1 MSDEQKQKRG
11 FEKEIEV
18 AISKEL
24 EKYAEANAD
33 FLQMHSDLKN
43 LNPNRGGN
51 KGHGGFVFERV
62 EKAKRNA
69 ESHIKGGTKVVE
81 LTDTLAENGNQN
93 FSVNDT
99 NSDLV
104 SLSKDGNIVSGSGEQ
119 LKAYGKQTTK
129 SAVRDVMNGK
139 EGNINRY
146 DTITVPKDRY
156 DATLQEIDNYIEKS
170 KNEGNEKGVEELKKL
185 KKKIKKGTADTKD
198 IVFAD
203 KHKNIYTA
211 KEIAKTANKA
221 GLQAAGTS
229 SAIQGGISSVLNLKA
244 VANGEKTANE
254 AIKDITVETAKT
266 AGESYLTAAGASAL
280 GGALK
285 QSSTQIIKNLGK
297 GSGPMVIVNSSKIL
311 AKNTIDL
318 IKGKI
323 SVEKYIKNI
332 GKEGAALGSSV
343 VGSNI
348 GAIAGTLILPGI
360 GTAIGTFIGS
370 VLGSIM
376 SNITYGQLVQTME
389 LNRLSDEQRKQI
401 EEYCKTLIEEELYY
415 RERINNALTTYL
427 NKKEKDLTIAFN
439 NISYALQ
446 NNQSLSL
453 VLQRLSDILD
463 LDVKL
468 YSEDEVVDIIINQ
481 RNVSI

>member
-1 MSDEQKQKRG
+1 MSQDKKEKKN
-11 FEKEIEV
+11 FEREIEV
-18 AISKEL
+18 AISNEL

-33 FLQMHSDLKN
+33 FLQMHSDLSN
-43 LNPNRGGN
+43 LNPNRGGK

-69 ESHIKGGTKVVE
+69 ASHIKGGTKVVE
-81 LTDTLAENGNQN
+81 LTDTLAENGNPN

-104 SLSKDGNIVSGSGEQ
+104 SLNKDGKVVSGSGEQ

-156 DATLQEIDNYIEKS
+156 DATLQEIDNYIEKA
-170 KNEGNEKGVEELKKL
+170 KKEGNENGVAELKKL

-221 GLQAAGTS
+221 GLQAAGVS
-229 SAIQGGISSVLNLKA
+229 AAIQGGISSVLNIKA
-244 VANGEKTANE
+244 IANGEKTVNE
-254 AIKDITVETAKT
+254 AIQDITIETAKT
-266 AGESYLTAAGASAL
+266 TGESYLTAAGASAL

-285 QSSTQIIKNLGK
+285 QSSAQIIKNLGK
-297 GSGPMVIVNSSKIL
+297 GSGPMVIVSSSKIL

-318 IKGKI
+318 VKGKI

-332 GKEGAALGSSV
+332 GKEGASLGSSV
-343 VGSNI
+343 VGSNL

-360 GTAIGTFIGS
+360 GTTIGTFVGS

-389 LNRLSDEQRKQI
+389 LNRLSDEQRKKI

-415 RERINNALTTYL
+415 RERMNNALTNYL
-427 NKKEKDLTIAFN
+427 NVKEKDINITFN
-439 NISYALQ
+439 ELSIALQ
-446 NNQSLSL
+446 NNNSLSPI
-453 VLQRLSDILD
+453 LQKFSDNLGLD
-463 LDVKL
+463 IKL
-468 YSEDEVVDIIINQ
+468 YNEDEVADIIIGQQNI
-481 RNVSI
+481 SI

>member
-1 MSDEQKQKRG
+1 MSEEKKQRKD

-81 LTDTLAENGNQN
+81 LTDTLAEKGNPN

-104 SLSKDGNIVSGSGEQ
+104 SLNKDGSVVSGSGEQ

-156 DATLQEIDNYIEKS
+156 DATLQEIDNYIEKAR
-170 KNEGNEKGVEELKKL
+170 NEGNEKGVEELKKL

-229 SAIQGGISSVLNLKA
+229 AAIQGGISSVLNIKA
-244 VANGEKTANE
+244 IADGEKTANE

-285 QSSTQIIKNLGK
+285 QSSAQIIKNLGK
-297 GSGPMVIVNSSKIL
+297 GSGPMVIVSSSKIL

-318 IKGKI
+318 VKGKI

-332 GKEGAALGSSV
+332 GKEGASLGSSV
-343 VGSNI
+343 VGSNL

-360 GTAIGTFIGS
+360 GTAIGTFVGS

-389 LNRLSDEQRKQI
+389 LNRLSDEQRKRI

-415 RERINNALTTYL
+415 RERMNTALTNYL
-427 NKKEKDLTIAFN
+427 NTKESNLTKVFN
-439 NISYALQ
+439 ELSFALQ
-446 NNQSLSL
+446 NNESLTPALQSFSNT
-453 VLQRLSDILD
+453 LD
-463 LDVKL
+463 LGIKI
-468 YSEDEVVDIIINQ
+468 YDENEVADIVLNQ
-481 RNVSI
+481 KAISI

>member
-1 MSDEQKQKRG
+1 MSQDKKEKKN
-11 FEKEIEV
+11 FEREIEV

-33 FLQMHSDLKN
+33 FLQMHSDLSN
-43 LNPNRGGN
+43 LNPNRGGK

-69 ESHIKGGTKVVE
+69 ASHIKGGTKVVE
-81 LTDTLAENGNQN
+81 LTDTLAENGNPN

-104 SLSKDGNIVSGSGEQ
+104 SLNKDGKVVSGSGEQ

-156 DATLQEIDNYIEKS
+156 DATLQEIDNYIEKA
-170 KNEGNEKGVEELKKL
+170 KKEGNENGVAELKKL

-221 GLQAAGTS
+221 GLQAAGVS
-229 SAIQGGISSVLNLKA
+229 AAIQGGISSVLNIKA
-244 VANGEKTANE
+244 IANGEKTVNE
-254 AIKDITVETAKT
+254 AIQDITIETAKT
-266 AGESYLTAAGASAL
+266 TGESYLTAAGASAL

-285 QSSTQIIKNLGK
+285 QSSAQIIKNLGK
-297 GSGPMVIVNSSKIL
+297 GSGPMVIVSSSKIL

-318 IKGKI
+318 VKGKI

-332 GKEGAALGSSV
+332 GKEGASLGSSV
-343 VGSNI
+343 VGSNL

-360 GTAIGTFIGS
+360 GTTIGTFVGS

-389 LNRLSDEQRKQI
+389 LNRLSDEQRKKI

-415 RERINNALTTYL
+415 RERMNNALTNYL
-427 NKKEKDLTIAFN
+427 NVKEKDINITFN
-439 NISYALQ
+439 ELSIALQ
-446 NNQSLSL
+446 NNNSLSPI
-453 VLQRLSDILD
+453 LQKFSDNLGLD
-463 LDVKL
+463 IKL
-468 YSEDEVVDIIINQ
+468 YNEDEVADIIIGQQNI
-481 RNVSI
+481 SI

>member
-1 MSDEQKQKRG
+1 MSQDKKEKKN
-11 FEKEIEV
+11 FEREIEV

-33 FLQMHSDLKN
+33 FLQMHSDLSN
-43 LNPNRGGN
+43 LNPNRGGK

-69 ESHIKGGTKVVE
+69 ASHIKGGTKVVE
-81 LTDTLAENGNQN
+81 LTDTLAENGNPN

-104 SLSKDGNIVSGSGEQ
+104 SLNKDGKVVSGSGEQ

-156 DATLQEIDNYIEKS
+156 DATLQEIDNYIEKA
-170 KNEGNEKGVEELKKL
+170 KKEGNENGVAELKKL

-221 GLQAAGTS
+221 GLQAAGVS
-229 SAIQGGISSVLNLKA
+229 AAIQGGISSVLNIKA
-244 VANGEKTANE
+244 IANGEKTVNE
-254 AIKDITVETAKT
+254 AIQDITIETAKT
-266 AGESYLTAAGASAL
+266 TGESYLTAAGASAL

-285 QSSTQIIKNLGK
+285 QSSAQIIKNLGK
-297 GSGPMVIVNSSKIL
+297 GSGPMVIVSSSKIL

-318 IKGKI
+318 VKGKI

-332 GKEGAALGSSV
+332 GKEGASLGSSV
-343 VGSNI
+343 VGSNL

-360 GTAIGTFIGS
+360 GTAIGTFVGS

-389 LNRLSDEQRKQI
+389 LNRLSDEQRKKI

-415 RERINNALTTYL
+415 RERMNNALTNYL
-427 NKKEKDLTIAFN
+427 NVKEKDINITFN
-439 NISYALQ
+439 ELSIALQ
-446 NNQSLSL
+446 NNNSLSPI
-453 VLQRLSDILD
+453 LQKFSDNLGLD
-463 LDVKL
+463 IKL
-468 YSEDEVVDIIINQ
+468 YNEDEVADIIIGQQNI
-481 RNVSI
+481 SI

>member
-1 MSDEQKQKRG
+1 
-11 FEKEIEV
+11 
-18 AISKEL
+18 
-24 EKYAEANAD
+24 
-33 FLQMHSDLKN
+33 
-43 LNPNRGGN
+43 
-51 KGHGGFVFERV
+51 
-62 EKAKRNA
+62 
-69 ESHIKGGTKVVE
+69 
-81 LTDTLAENGNQN
+81 
-93 FSVNDT
+93 
-99 NSDLV
+99 
-104 SLSKDGNIVSGSGEQ
+104 
-119 LKAYGKQTTK
+119 
-129 SAVRDVMNGK
+129 MNGK

-156 DATLQEIDNYIEKS
+156 DATLQEIDNYIEKA

-185 KKKIKKGTADTKD
+185 KKKIKKGTAVTKD

-285 QSSTQIIKNLGK
+285 QSSAQIIKNLGK
-297 GSGPMVIVNSSKIL
+297 GSVPMVIVNSSKIL

-318 IKGKI
+318 VKGKI

-332 GKEGAALGSSV
+332 GKEGASLGSSV

-360 GTAIGTFIGS
+360 GTAIGTFVGS

-376 SNITYGQLVQTME
+376 SNITYGQLVQTLE

-427 NKKEKDLTIAFN
+427 NKKEKDLTMAFN

-463 LDVKL
+463 LNVKL

>member
-1 MSDEQKQKRG
+1 MAKDKKERKN
-11 FEKEIEV
+11 FEREIEV

-24 EKYAEANAD
+24 ERYAEANAD
-33 FLQMHSDLKN
+33 FLQMHSDLSN
-43 LNPNRGGN
+43 LNPNRGGK

-69 ESHIKGGTKVVE
+69 ASHIKGGTKVVE
-81 LTDTLAENGNQN
+81 LTDTLAEKGNPN

-104 SLSKDGNIVSGSGEQ
+104 SLNKDGSVVVGSGEQ
-119 LKAYGKQTTK
+119 LKAYGTKTTK

-146 DTITVPKDRY
+146 DTITVPENRY
-156 DATLQEIDNYIEKS
+156 KPTLKEIDNYIEKA

-198 IVFAD
+198 IIFAD

-211 KEIAKTANKA
+211 KQIVSTANKA
-221 GLQAAGTS
+221 GLQAAETGA
-229 SAIQGGISSVLNLKA
+229 AIQGGISTVLNIKA
-244 VANGEKTANE
+244 IADGDKTVNE
-254 AIKDITVETAKT
+254 AIKDITIETAKT
-266 AGESYLTAAGASAL
+266 ASESYLTAAGASAL

-297 GSGPMVIVNSSKIL
+297 GSGPMIVVSSGKIL
-311 AKNTIDL
+311 AKNTIDFV
-318 IKGKI
+318 KGKI

-332 GKEGAALGSSV
+332 GKEGASLGSSV
-343 VGSNI
+343 VGSNL
-348 GAIAGTLILPGI
+348 GAIAGTIILPGV
-360 GTAIGTFIGS
+360 GTAIGTFLGS

-389 LNRLSDEQRKQI
+389 LNRLSDEQRKKI

-415 RERINNALTTYL
+415 RERMNNALTNYL
-427 NKKEKDLTIAFN
+427 NVKEKDISVAFN
-439 NISYALQ
+439 EISMALQ
-446 NNQSLSL
+446 NNKSLSPI
-453 VLQRLSDILD
+453 LQKFSDNLD
-463 LDVKL
+463 LDIKL
-468 YSEDEVVDIIINQ
+468 YNENEVADIIIGQ
-481 RNVSI
+481 RNISI

>member
-1 MSDEQKQKRG
+1 MSEDKTKRKN
-11 FEKEIEV
+11 FEREIEI

-24 EKYAEANAD
+24 EKYAEANAN
-33 FLQMHSDLKN
+33 FLQMHSDLTN
-43 LNPNRGGN
+43 LNPNRGGD
-51 KGHGGFVFERV
+51 KGRGGFIFERV

-69 ESHIKGGTKVVE
+69 VSHIEGHTKVVE
-81 LTDTLAENGNQN
+81 LTDTLAENGNST

-104 SLSKDGNIVSGSGEQ
+104 TLNQDGSVVSSSGEQ

-146 DTITVPKDRY
+146 ETITVPKDRY
-156 DATLQEIDNYIEKS
+156 DLTLKEIDNYIKKA
-170 KNEGNEKGVEELKKL
+170 KNEGNEKGIEELKKL
-185 KKKIKKGTADTKD
+185 RKKIKKGTADTKD
-198 IVFAD
+198 IIFAD

-211 KEIAKTANKA
+211 KQIVSTANKA
-221 GLQAAGTS
+221 GLQAAGTG
-229 SAIQGGISSVLNLKA
+229 AAVQGGISTILNLKA

-266 AGESYLTAAGASAL
+266 TGETYLAAAGASVL
-280 GGALK
+280 GGVLK
-285 QSSTQIIKNLGK
+285 QSSAQIVKNLGK
-297 GSGPMVIVNSSKIL
+297 GSGPMVIISSSKIL

-332 GKEGAALGSSV
+332 GKEGASLGSSI
-343 VGSNI
+343 VGSNL
-348 GAIAGTLILPGI
+348 GAIAGTLIFPGV
-360 GTAIGTFIGS
+360 GTTIGTFVGS
-370 VLGSIM
+370 ILGSIM

-389 LNRLSDEQRKQI
+389 LNCLSDEQRKQI

-415 RERINNALTTYL
+415 REYMNSVLTNYL
-427 NKKEKDLTIAFN
+427 NKTEI
-439 NISYALQ
+439 
-446 NNQSLSL
+446 
-453 VLQRLSDILD
+453 
-463 LDVKL
+463 
-468 YSEDEVVDIIINQ
+468 
-481 RNVSI
+481 